1 MDDVLGYLP
10 LSPQQFQILLA
21 LSDGDRHGYGIILE
35 IAERTAGSVRL
46 GTGTLYTAL
55 AGLVDRALIVE
66 PRHRPAGDERR
77 RYYRLTTLGRAVLEA
92 ETARLDA
99 LVKQARRKGV
109 TALGAAGVVAAEM
122 SGAVDVRR
130 TSLRDR
136 APAAAARAARSLWRR
151 HAADVRGSRRGP
163 PRARRRQAVRR
174 RVRRPGP
181 SAAPSGTA
189 EQAEETS
196 RGIADT
202 RHPVRAAV
210 AVSPAVI
217 HHRRGHHARARHRRH
232 DRRLHGR
239 QRRPAPAAALPGT
252 RSARAAVP
260 RPQRPSVDDLLA
272 AELSR
277 RHGRKRRVLPVQRQ

>member
-77 RYYRLTTLGRAVLEA
+77 RYYHLTPLGRAVLEA

-109 TALGAAGVVAAEM
+109 TALG
-122 SGAVDVRR
+122 
-130 TSLRDR
+130 
-136 APAAAARAARSLWRR
+136 
-151 HAADVRGSRRGP
+151 
-163 PRARRRQAVRR
+163 
-174 RVRRPGP
+174 
-181 SAAPSGTA
+181 
-189 EQAEETS
+189 
-196 RGIADT
+196 
-202 RHPVRAAV
+202 
-210 AVSPAVI
+210 
-217 HHRRGHHARARHRRH
+217 
-232 DRRLHGR
+232 
-239 QRRPAPAAALPGT
+239 RPAW
-252 RSARAAVP
+252 S
-260 RPQRPSVDDLLA
+260 RP
-272 AELSR
+272 
-277 RHGRKRRVLPVQRQ
+277 K